1 MTGNL
6 ISKVR
11 YFTFSSRWQS
21 WTSFLL
27 VRLIGILNHSTN
39 PPIVM
44 YVNVVFPVQ
53 VEPDNHSYF
62 SFAIIKNILNHL

>member
-11 YFTFSSRWQS
+11 YFTFPSRWQS

-27 VRLIGILNHSTN
+27 VSLIDILNHSVN
-39 PPIVM
+39 LSLVM
-44 YVNVVFPVQ
+44 YVNV
-53 VEPDNHSYF
+53 F
-62 SFAIIKNILNHL
+62 SQYKLDQIIIVTFHLP

>member
-11 YFTFSSRWQS
+11 YFIFPSRWQS

-27 VRLIGILNHSTN
+27 VSLIAILNHSVN
-39 PPIVM
+39 LSLVM
-44 YVNVVFPVQ
+44 YVNV
-53 VEPDNHSYF
+53 F
-62 SFAIIKNILNHL
+62 SQYKLDQIIIVTFHLP